1 MAISNLPMASS
12 GETLHSTCVVFS
24 FDSIFLILSTPCE
37 RDSNSN
43 SRTMRWLRFYG
54 KIASH
59 KSNPFPHTDQP
70 NPSKSIGILR
80 IKPCAG
86 VRNAQID
93 VIVMTRKFH
102 LGFPGTAVLDD
113 VSQCFLNN
121 SKEAKSHLLR
131 DRVVYVMMNQLNV
144 EAVLS

>member
-1 MAISNLPMASS
+1 VASS
-12 GETLHSTCVVFS
+12 GETLQSACVVFS
-24 FDSIFLILSTPCE
+24 FGSIFLILSTRLFAAYSE

-43 SRTMRWLRFYG
+43 SCSTRWLRFYG
-54 KIASH
+54 KMPSH
-59 KSNPFPHTDQP
+59 ESNPFPHTDQP
-70 NPSKSIGILR
+70 NPGPSIGILR
-80 IKPCAG
+80 IKPCPG

-93 VIVMTRKFH
+93 VIAMTRKLH
-102 LGFPGTAVLDD
+102 LGFPRTAVLDD

-131 DRVVYVMMNQLNV
+131 DHFVYVMMNKLNV